1 LGFTV
6 TNGQIIE
13 IGAIADP
20 ERVERIAA
28 AVIAP

>member
-6 TNGQIIE
+6 TNSKIIE